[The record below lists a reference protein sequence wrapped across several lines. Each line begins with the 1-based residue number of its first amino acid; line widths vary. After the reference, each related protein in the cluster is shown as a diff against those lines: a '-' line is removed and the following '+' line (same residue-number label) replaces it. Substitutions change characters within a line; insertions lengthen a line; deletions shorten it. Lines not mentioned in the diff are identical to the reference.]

1 MNSEIVIL
9 MPVYNPREE
18 IINYIKKLK
27 KERYSIVVVNDGS
40 DEKYHSIFESL
51 VDDCTIINYPVSKG
65 KGNAIK
71 KGLNFIKENNQDRK
85 GILIL
90 EEDYP
95 IDKMTQLNEL
105 FKQEK
110 IFFIHL
116 KMLIVEL
123 LVFL

>member
-95 IDKMTQLNEL
+95 IDKMTQLNL
-105 FKQEK
+105 FYSYKR
-110 IFFIHL
+110 
-116 KMLIVEL
+116 
-123 LVFL
+123 